1 MFSPSGV
8 ATAMSEMKTR
18 QLCLELRQQRVVRR
32 RVGRRD
38 ADDVAHTE
46 CEVVEVAEMIVDL
59 RSDDARLG
67 VGAIERLG
75 LRNAV
80 LVPQRDADQNEK
92 WNRGRG
98 DEPEQLRAYS
108 QTSRHRDHSGGSGFK
123 P

>member
-1 MFSPSGV
+1 
-8 ATAMSEMKTR
+8 
-18 QLCLELRQQRVVRR
+18 
-32 RVGRRD
+32 
-38 ADDVAHTE
+38 
-46 CEVVEVAEMIVDL
+46 MIVDL

-108 QTSRHRDHSGGSGFK
+108 QTSNPVITPVGRGSSRSPDTAVRK
-123 P
+123 EK